1 MVWYC
6 RTVKVIA
13 EMKRRVLVKAVIL
26 TVVIYARNVVGMA
39 IMSVVK
45 RGAMLQTFTNARSES
60 RG

>member
-26 TVVIYARNVVGMA
+26 TVVIYAGNVVGMA

-45 RGAMLQTFTNARSES
+45 F
-60 RG
+60 